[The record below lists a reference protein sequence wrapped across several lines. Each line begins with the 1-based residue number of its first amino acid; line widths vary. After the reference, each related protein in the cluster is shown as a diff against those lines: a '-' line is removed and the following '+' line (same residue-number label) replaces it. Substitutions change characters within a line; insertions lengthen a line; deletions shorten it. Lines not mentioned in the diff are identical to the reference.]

1 MCKVK
6 TLTRHPI
13 LLLWFVVTVAGCAPA
28 NRDELTK
35 EVLKAD
41 SDFAAVL
48 EKHQQLASRIE
59 TYQRELALKRSTVE
73 RNIAQLRKDLVA
85 AVASVR
91 AKTADVKKKMEPD
104 QKQLEG
110 ELTQAVTELRE
121 KQSQRAILGRQITQQ
136 RKTLQASTASDQTR
150 QEAQLNEILGDAK
163 RLDHELTTIKA
174 HIRLLKI
181 KLLLIKL

>member
-1 MCKVK
+1 MVYRR
-6 TLTRHPI
+6 LI
-13 LLLWFVVTVAGCAPA
+13 MVSLLIGVGGCAPPA
-28 NRDELTK
+28 NREALTK
-35 EVLKAD
+35 EALKAD
-41 SDFAAVL
+41 PAFAQL
-48 EKHQQLASRIE
+48 LDKHREMVNRID

-104 QKQLEG
+104 QQRLEG
-110 ELTQAVTELRE
+110 ELTQAVGELRE
-121 KQSQRAILGRQITQQ
+121 KQRQRAILGRQIAQQ

-150 QEAQLNEILGDAK
+150 QETQLKEMLGDAK
-163 RLDHELTTIKA
+163 RLDHELTTITA